1 MWYEDWYCER
11 DCPRG
16 KWCAS
21 RSRGLPCSVYYELRK
36 EQENAKNYVHATN
49 GIQSNNRNDKRLS
62 KNALRTRTK
71 KA

>member
-1 MWYEDWYCER
+1 MLYSEWFCER

-21 RSRGLPCSVYYELRK
+21 RSRGMPCSVYYELRK
-36 EQENAKNYVHATN
+36 EQENAKDNMYAANGVQQNY
-49 GIQSNNRNDKRLS
+49 RNDKRLS
-62 KNALRTRTK
+62 KIALRTRTE